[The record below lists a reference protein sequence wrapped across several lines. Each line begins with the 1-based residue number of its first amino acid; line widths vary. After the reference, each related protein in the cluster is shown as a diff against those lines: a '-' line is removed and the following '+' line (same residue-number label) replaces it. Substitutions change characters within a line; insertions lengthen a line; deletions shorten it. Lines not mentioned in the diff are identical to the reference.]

1 MFINEGSRYKLILM
15 VKITIE
21 NLGQKELVSP
31 EQSHSI
37 LQVVQSNFIDWMHAC
52 GGKGR
57 CTTCKMIVLEGGDHL
72 SPPTRAELDYRKLG
86 QLATNERLACQ
97 TRALGSC
104 NIRVPE
110 ECKLPHVDYSS

>member
-1 MFINEGSRYKLILM
+1 M

-31 EQSHSI
+31 NQPHSI

-57 CTTCKMIVLEGGDHL
+57 CTTCKMIVMEGGDHL

-97 TRALGSC
+97 TIALGTC
-104 NIRVPE
+104 CVRVPE